1 MPPSCILSHHNFLP
15 NKCSHQ
21 YWGNHG
27 WSVTLLEIQISA
39 NYADEEG
46 ARGSIAAWLNG
57 AVPRIFKSTRL
68 MTFFPRG
75 NQGKKLQRYMIGGGN
90 TEMACSRQQRGWYS
104 LRLGHARLIPL
115 QPTANSQHVFHS
127 CFDFLRNMRSVLILD
142 LLPTVTVSWHLEFEA
157 PLSKNENPTMW
168 SPTKARNRNVA
179 DWKKG
184 SFSQS

>member
-1 MPPSCILSHHNFLP
+1 MLSHRNFLP
-15 NKCSHQ
+15 SKCSHQ

-57 AVPRIFKSTRL
+57 AVPRICKSTRL
-68 MTFFPRG
+68 MPFPPRG
-75 NQGKKLQRYMIGGGN
+75 KQGKKLQPYMIGVGN

-104 LRLGHARLIPL
+104 LRLGHARLIHL
-115 QPTANSQHVFHS
+115 QPTANSQRPT
-127 CFDFLRNMRSVLILD
+127 CFSLMLWFFEKHAVIFD
-142 LLPTVTVSWHLEFEA
+142 LLPTVTVSWYLEFEA
-157 PLSKNENPTMW
+157 PLSKNEHPTMW
-168 SPTKARNRNVA
+168 SPTKTRNRNVA